1 MMNSMKNAFGY
12 LLGFLVFVAGI
23 PAIMWWVSGRP
34 FPWAPV
40 WLKAVP
46 ALILM
51 VIGLALSIWAIV
63 HMRKVGEGN
72 PFDAYNHE
80 VGPRTKHLMT
90 DGPYRFSRNP
100 MLVGIYIYDLG
111 LLLWLQSGW
120 SLLVFAVEVAFLT
133 LQVRAEE
140 KRLEADFGEEYLAYK
155 QRVPRYF
162 FK

>member
-1 MMNSMKNAFGY
+1 MKNAFGY
-12 LLGFLVFVAGI
+12 LLGFLVFIAGI

-46 ALILM
+46 AAILL
-51 VIGLALSIWAIV
+51 VIGLCLSIWAIV
-63 HMRKVGEGN
+63 YMKKVGEGN

-80 VGPRTKHLMT
+80 VAPRTKHLMT

-100 MLVGIYIYDLG
+100 MLVGVYIYDMG
-111 LLLWLQSGW
+111 LILWLQSW
-120 SLLVFAVEVAFLT
+120 WPVLVFAVEVAFLT

-140 KRLEADFGEEYLAYK
+140 KRLEADFGDEYRAYK
-155 QRVPRYF
+155 QRVPRYL
-162 FK
+162 FKK